1 MKCQLK
7 YRWVKLPRACL
18 PQGKGVLGHWARLA
32 ARAAYRKGIGTYCGF
47 ENEVLPGMWAG
58 GVVGL
63 KSILGTRSRREVL
76 ETLERLQELGYL
88 SYSLDP
94 ATKKLELLIRE
105 HKMLHEHNTCARYC
119 FGNVRCAVD
128 GNENMKPMKNQ
139 SRGRIDITVAWII
152 AMAAAM
158 LKEQQKPDLAEVMR
172 TRNYHL

>member
-1 MKCQLK
+1 MAWTLSQRLMTAGQRGKPLEL
-7 YRWVKLPRACL
+7 VTI
-18 PQGKGVLGHWARLA
+18 PQTMLG
-32 ARAAYRKGIGTYCGF
+32 
-47 ENEVLPGMWAG
+47 M
-58 GVVGL
+58 
-63 KSILGTRSRREVL
+63 S
-76 ETLERLQELGYL
+76 
-88 SYSLDP
+88 P